1 MNKQFLSIKQLKK
14 RSGMTNKELSQVTG
28 VPVRTIEGWS
38 SGRTAPADYVI
49 ELIEYKLIN
58 EGYINPLR
66 FFVADLDSDS
76 VKLVIDKN
84 DNAVIID
91 DSFFSYEEITADTL
105 CELIEKKSRL
115 HECRSFQE
123 ISELLGAELKIQTLS
138 EISDKII
145 KITEI

>member
-14 RSGMTNKELSQVTG
+14 RSGMTNKELSQITG
-28 VPVRTIEGWS
+28 VPVRTVEGWS
-38 SGRTAPADYVI
+38 SGRTAPADYI
-49 ELIEYKLIN
+49 INLIEYKLIN

-66 FFVADLDSDS
+66 FFVADLESDD
-76 VKLVIDKN
+76 VTIAIDKS

-105 CELIEKKSRL
+105 CEIIEKKSRL
-115 HECRSFQE
+115 YECKSFQE
-123 ISELLGAELKIQTLS
+123 ISELLGAELKVQALS
-138 EISDKII
+138 EISGRIR

>member
-28 VPVRTIEGWS
+28 APVRTIENWS
-38 SGRTAPADYVI
+38 SGRTSPADYVI
-49 ELIEYKLIN
+49 DLIEYKLIN

-91 DSFFSYEEITADTL
+91 DSFFSYEEIIADTL